1 MYYKDINCSKF
12 RIMDY
17 SKVEKKYGKEF
28 LEELN
33 PPKR

>member
-1 MYYKDINCSKF
+1 MYYKDIYSSKF
-12 RIMDY
+12 RIIDCR
-17 SKVEKKYGKEF
+17 KVEQKYGKEF